1 MKHDI
6 NIIASNYKLDKEK
19 FREFALKYSYKYGI
33 INENGFVTT
42 STSFGDSL
50 IKDFIQDQRDE
61 TNVKRHEEQRQLWIE
76 ICRIIESDLN
86 TKGFVKTSNKLIEQF
101 TITPNKNNENN

>member
-1 MKHDI
+1 MRHDI

-19 FREFALKYSYKYGI
+19 FREFALKYESKYGI
-33 INENGFVTT
+33 INESGLVTT
-42 STSFGDSL
+42 STSFCDDL
-50 IKDFIQDQRDE
+50 VDDFIQNQRDE

-101 TITPNKNNENN
+101 TITPNKNNETH